1 MSQIDNYQVD
11 NHQIDNYQVD
21 NHQVDHSRISTK
33 TSIGIILCRKNVN
46 TGRPEVL
53 LAHKRY
59 TYAFA
64 DFVHGKYV
72 RSRIGSNTMLRYI
85 APLFDHMTRE
95 ELFDILSLNFEQMWY
110 RIWLTID
117 NKDLY
122 NKKYAKFQSTFM
134 RDDGG
139 ATLRKLV
146 MQARSTGV
154 LLWEVP
160 KGRKL
165 NAREADILCATREMY
180 EETGISKN
188 DYRFLPG
195 VKRKV
200 SYISAGTRY
209 NFTYYI
215 AFANPHLAGANIYD
229 DPSQPTLRDINY
241 MAEVS
246 EVRWYNIDQI
256 RLIDNTD
263 LRLEDLITPAF
274 KLFKQYSKGKWNIR
288 TLF

>member
-11 NHQIDNYQVD
+11 NYQVD
-21 NHQVDHSRISTK
+21 NHQIDHSRISTK

-110 RIWLTID
+110 RIWLTTD

-134 RDDGG
+134 RDDQLVFFYGKFLKG
-139 ATLRKLV
+139 ASLTRAKLIFYVQLVKCMKKLGFQKMIIGFYQELSVKLV
-146 MQARSTGV
+146 T
-154 LLWEVP
+154 
-160 KGRKL
+160 
-165 NAREADILCATREMY
+165 
-180 EETGISKN
+180 
-188 DYRFLPG
+188 
-195 VKRKV
+195 
-200 SYISAGTRY
+200 
-209 NFTYYI
+209 
-215 AFANPHLAGANIYD
+215 
-229 DPSQPTLRDINY
+229 
-241 MAEVS
+241 
-246 EVRWYNIDQI
+246 
-256 RLIDNTD
+256 
-263 LRLEDLITPAF
+263 
-274 KLFKQYSKGKWNIR
+274 
-288 TLF
+288 